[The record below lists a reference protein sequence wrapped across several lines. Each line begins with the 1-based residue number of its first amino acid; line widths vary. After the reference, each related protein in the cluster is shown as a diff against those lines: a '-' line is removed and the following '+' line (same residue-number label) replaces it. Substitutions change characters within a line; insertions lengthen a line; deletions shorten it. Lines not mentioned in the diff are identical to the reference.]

1 VGRTVW
7 VVLNTLNLAGDAVFH
22 ATEIDHTVVVLV
34 TAAFVTGCDVPV
46 VVTTRFL
53 VLGFQQRG
61 VRLTFVQ
68 VVTGNFDNAA
78 LTGRCRFH
86 LDDCHD

>member
-1 VGRTVW
+1 MRSAVW
-7 VVLNTLNLAGDAVFH
+7 VVFNTLDLGRNRVFVT
-22 ATEIDHTVVVLV
+22 TEVNHTVVVLV
-34 TAAFVTGCDVPV
+34 TTALVTGCDVPV

-61 VRLTFVQ
+61 VRLTFMQ

>member
-1 VGRTVW
+1 MRSAVW
-7 VVLNTLNLAGDAVFH
+7 VVFNTLDLGRNRVFVT
-22 ATEIDHTVVVLV
+22 TEVNHTVVVLM
-34 TAAFVTGCDVPV
+34 TTTLVTGCDVTV
-46 VVTTRFL
+46 VVTARFL

>member
-1 VGRTVW
+1 MRSAVR
-7 VVLNTLNLAGDAVFH
+7 VVFNTLDLGRYRVFVT
-22 ATEIDHTVVVLV
+22 TEVDHTVVVLV
-34 TAAFVTGCDVPV
+34 TAAFVTCRDMTV

-53 VLGFQQRG
+53 VLGFQQRS

-68 VVTGNFDNAA
+68 VVTGNFDYAA

>member
-1 VGRTVW
+1 MRSTVR
-7 VVLNTLNLAGDAVFH
+7 VVFNTLDLGRYRVFVT
-22 ATEIDHTVVVLV
+22 AEINYTVVVLMTTALV
-34 TAAFVTGCDVPV
+34 TCSDVTV

-53 VLGFQQRG
+53 VLGFQQWG

>member
-1 VGRTVW
+1 MRSAVW
-7 VVLNTLNLAGDAVFH
+7 VVFNTLDLGRNRVFVT
-22 ATEIDHTVVVLV
+22 TEVNHTVVVLV
-34 TAAFVTGCDVPV
+34 TTALVTGCDVPV